1 MVVASQSWDLALP
14 GCSSLK
20 EKRAVVRSLKD
31 RLRHK
36 FNASVAETALQDVH
50 TRAQIS
56 VALVGTDRRFA
67 ESVLDKMDHFVQ
79 EHARAVILGTH
90 RDLY

>member
-1 MVVASQSWDLALP
+1 MVVGSQTWELSLP

-31 RLRHK
+31 RVSHR
-36 FNASVAETALQDVH
+36 FNVSVAETAHQDVH
-50 TRAQIS
+50 GRAQIS
-56 VALVGTDRRFA
+56 VALVATDRRFA
-67 ESVLDKMDHFVQ
+67 ESVLDKVDYFVQ
-79 EHARAVILGTH
+79 EHARAVISGSR